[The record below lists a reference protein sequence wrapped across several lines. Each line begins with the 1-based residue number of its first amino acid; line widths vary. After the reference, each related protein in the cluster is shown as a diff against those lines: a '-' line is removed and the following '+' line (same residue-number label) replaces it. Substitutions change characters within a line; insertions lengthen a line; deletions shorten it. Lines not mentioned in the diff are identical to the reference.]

1 MSATLRPQFIGRGS
15 IGSVP
20 TRQAA
25 FTRRGL
31 RLKAAVRAYVEDALR
46 IPGFNIRWQSQGVQ
60 LSADGSLAYM
70 FGTNTVTVSG
80 HDGAPAATDGR
91 GLSIWRREDDGIWR
105 CSVEIWNTDHPASL
119 S

>member
-1 MSATLRPQFIGRGS
+1 M
-15 IGSVP
+15 
-20 TRQAA
+20 
-25 FTRRGL
+25 
-31 RLKAAVRAYVEDALR
+31 RAYVEDALR